1 MLVIIDKQEVK
12 VKTKLLSLVLFG
24 AASVALSG
32 CVLNIGDGEG
42 NWDKGDSWERVQ
54 DQNRAN
60 LAKLSLGMSRDQVMT
75 LMGTADFNEA
85 YLKQDKQVFVLYYR
99 TQRVKGDGTTTKEE
113 CTPIVLADNAVVGW
127 GEKAYHSM

>member
-1 MLVIIDKQEVK
+1 M
-12 VKTKLLSLVLFG
+12 KTKLLSLVLLG
-24 AASVALSG
+24 ATSVALSG

-42 NWDKGDSWERVQ
+42 NWDNANSWERIQ

-60 LAKLSLGMSRDQVMT
+60 LAKLSIGMSRDQVMT

-85 YLKQDKQVFVLYYR
+85 YIKQDKEISVLYYR
-99 TQRVKGDGTTTKEE
+99 TQRTKGDGTTTKDE
-113 CTPIVLADNAVVGW
+113 CTPIVLANNAVVGW